1 MTSRGLLLTFTAALL
16 TVGANLMMRSGVL
29 RAGGLKLAG
38 GTVFLQLL
46 RMAREPMFL
55 LGAVFYILSA
65 LVWFSVIST
74 EQLSTAYPI
83 LVSLT
88 FLLVT
93 AGSVCF
99 FHEAVSAAK
108 AAGVVI
114 ILGGIWIVAT
124 R

>member
-1 MTSRGLLLTFTAALL
+1 MTSRGLLLTFAAALL
-16 TVGANLMMRSGVL
+16 TVGANLMMRSGVV

-38 GTVFLQLL
+38 ATLVPQLL
-46 RMAREPMFL
+46 RMAREPMFVG
-55 LGAVFYILSA
+55 GAFFYILSA

-93 AGSVCF
+93 GGSVLF
-99 FHEAVSAAK
+99 FHESVSTLKAV
-108 AAGVVI
+108 GLLI

-124 R
+124 K